1 MTKEGEEVGVIQPGK
16 HNFDQGPD
24 FLNAMITVDGIDFLF
39 SALFFEKQKNRYSL
53 AVFKDFLFRLGG
65 SYLISG
71 WQHAP

>member
-1 MTKEGEEVGVIQPGK
+1 MADGGEETDRLESV
-16 HNFDQGPD
+16 
-24 FLNAMITVDGIDFLF
+24 LF

-71 WQHAP
+71 WLTLY